1 MIYFEA
7 ILRDECGDEFQTAVE
22 AMDKETAIELV
33 CEDYP
38 ESQLISITSPQE
50 AIDRINRREAL
61 LREEMYND

>member
-7 ILRDECGDEFQTAVE
+7 ILRDECGDEFQATVE
-22 AMDKETAIELV
+22 AGDKGAAIDLV